1 MIIKGLID
9 QNYKILDRGRLYLDN
24 LPSPNK
30 TNFTFPNHNGDN
42 TIGNIDEDLPFTN
55 AQETLATKSEV
66 SFNKPNGETS

>member
-1 MIIKGLID
+1 MIIKGLIH

-42 TIGNIDEDLPFTN
+42 TTGNIDEDLPFIN
-55 AQETLATKSEV
+55 A
-66 SFNKPNGETS
+66 